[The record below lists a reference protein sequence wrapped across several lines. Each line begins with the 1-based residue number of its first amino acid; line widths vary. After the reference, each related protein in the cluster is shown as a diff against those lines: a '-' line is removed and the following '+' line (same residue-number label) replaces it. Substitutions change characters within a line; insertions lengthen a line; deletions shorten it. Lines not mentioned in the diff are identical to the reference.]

1 MHCLLPNWK
10 NIKTVCQV
18 GFTNNKNNKMRKLFT
33 IAFLI
38 TIFSAAGCVSE
49 AVQTQRNIE
58 RLLPPVPPSFSHAD
72 SARLIKNWTV
82 GIRSYKN
89 NCASCHGIFGKS
101 KDTIPNFSKV
111 QFDDYK
117 SNFLAG
123 DTANH
128 AVMAKMTE
136 EELNNV
142 FLFLIDL
149 KRDDTTHTGTV
160 KK

>member
-1 MHCLLPNWK
+1 MH
-10 NIKTVCQV
+10 
-18 GFTNNKNNKMRKLFT
+18 KLFT
-33 IAFLI
+33 ITSLI
-38 TIFSAAGCVSE
+38 IIFSITGCVSE
-49 AVQTQRNIE
+49 SVLMQRNIE

-72 SARLIKNWTV
+72 SVRLIRNWTV

-136 EELNNV
+136 EELNNI
-142 FLFLIDL
+142 FLFLTDL
-149 KRDDTTHTGTV
+149 KREDTTHMATV